1 MIPVGKFARMCQV
14 SIRTLHYYDQ
24 IGLLHPAYVDEDNGF
39 RYYEIE
45 QMDTMLQIARCKR
58 FGFSLNEI
66 ASLDL
71 NCPENSRDLFK
82 KQEYLLI
89 SRIHELQTNLQD
101 LRIMMERAERKTETM
116 PETKNIRIDCIE
128 TKPTPIFSLR
138 KQMGVGNFGQAYS
151 ELYDALM
158 KANVK
163 PGLRGARYFDEEF
176 DSQNSDIEVFVTLDE
191 ADQPKATALIDG
203 GLCAHATHH
212 GGYSTLNETYNG
224 IAHWVFENGYE
235 LTGAPYELYTSTGF
249 ENPDPATWITEVYF
263 PIRKAD

>member
-24 IGLLHPAYVDEDNGF
+24 IGLLHPAYVDEASGF
-39 RYYEIE
+39 RYYEID
-45 QMDTMLQIARCKR
+45 QMDTLLKIARCKR
-58 FGFSLNEI
+58 FGFTLGEI
-66 ASLDL
+66 ACLDL
-71 NCPENSRDLFK
+71 DHPENNRELFCRK
-82 KQEYLLI
+82 EQHLI
-89 SRIHELQTNLQD
+89 SKIHELQTSLQD
-101 LRIMMERAERKTETM
+101 LRVMMERAERKTDTM
-116 PETKNIRIDCIE
+116 SKPKSVFVDCTETK
-128 TKPTPIFSLR
+128 TTPIFSLR
-138 KQMGVGNFGQAYS
+138 RKMGVGDFGQAYS
-151 ELYDALM
+151 ELYDAVM
-158 KANVK
+158 KANVR

-191 ADQPKATALIDG
+191 ADLAKATALIDDS
-203 GLCAHATHH
+203 LCAHATHH

-224 IAHWVFENGYE
+224 IARWVFENGYE